1 MLKVVQVGYGY
12 WGANIAKKIMD
23 SSKFELVALCEAS
36 LERAERARKALP
48 EKVIVS
54 NQYKDFLNNDIG
66 AFIIA
71 TQTELS
77 FEIAMKAME
86 KGKHVFIEKP
96 IATTV
101 ERTLKLRGM
110 AYKMNV
116 ILHCDHIMLYN
127 PYYRYIKQMI
137 DNGDLG
143 ELIYFDV
150 SKLNL
155 GPIRKDVNSL
165 MDLAVHDVAVI
176 DYIMNGKEVQKLSAF
191 GETPFGKQETL
202 TYLTLK
208 YDNFIAH
215 IKSSWVSPIK
225 VRQTMI
231 AGTKKMIIFDDMS
244 YDKVKIYDCGID
256 VVQGKEYGQYEFL
269 SRTGDIFIPNIP
281 FEDSLQNSL
290 EYFENCVQTG
300 QQSLS
305 GPEPSLRV
313 MKILEWAQKE
323 LKTSSNINSDSA
335 INYAAASKDF

>member
-110 AYKMNV
+110 AY
-116 ILHCDHIMLYN
+116 
-127 PYYRYIKQMI
+127 IK
-137 DNGDLG
+137 
-143 ELIYFDV
+143 
-150 SKLNL
+150 
-155 GPIRKDVNSL
+155 
-165 MDLAVHDVAVI
+165 
-176 DYIMNGKEVQKLSAF
+176 
-191 GETPFGKQETL
+191 
-202 TYLTLK
+202 
-208 YDNFIAH
+208 
-215 IKSSWVSPIK
+215 
-225 VRQTMI
+225 
-231 AGTKKMIIFDDMS
+231 
-244 YDKVKIYDCGID
+244 
-256 VVQGKEYGQYEFL
+256 
-269 SRTGDIFIPNIP
+269 
-281 FEDSLQNSL
+281 
-290 EYFENCVQTG
+290 
-300 QQSLS
+300 
-305 GPEPSLRV
+305 
-313 MKILEWAQKE
+313 
-323 LKTSSNINSDSA
+323 
-335 INYAAASKDF
+335 